1 MECGKFIMLNVI
13 AFLRAGAWS
22 HSRITHSHGYLW
34 PVIANWFDNHDN
46 TYDFDKP
53 FPLKLTV

>member
-1 MECGKFIMLNVI
+1 MECEKFIMLNII
-13 AFLRAGAWS
+13 AFLRAGAWAR
-22 HSRITHSHGYLW
+22 SRITHAHGYLW
-34 PVIANWFDNHDN
+34 PVIANWFDN